1 MRNIDRDVQ
10 HSRLRTWFAQERE
23 GALLPPSDEPN
34 PGSPPET
41 AATLSGTLIETT
53 LPDSRITVLAPSRM
67 VLVGQGLRLR
77 IDHRGVHRQPLS
89 EVRLV
94 LPMPEDAIS
103 DVDLQ
108 RTLARW
114 AGKSATLH
122 AHELVRSDEGF
133 ARTLHLVDAV
143 GEQATLGHHSGRML
157 A

>member
-1 MRNIDRDVQ
+1 MT
-10 HSRLRTWFAQERE
+10 S
-23 GALLPPSDEPN
+23 SDEPD
-34 PGSPPET
+34 PEIPPEAT
-41 AATLSGTLIETT
+41 GTLSGALIETT
-53 LPDSRITVLAPSRM
+53 LPDSRITVLAPSRL
-67 VLVGQGLRLR
+67 VLVGEGLRLR
-77 IDHRGVHRQPLS
+77 IDHRGVRRQPLS

-108 RTLARW
+108 RRLARW
-114 AGKSATLH
+114 AGQAVSLH

-143 GEQATLGHHSGRML
+143 GEQATLDHRSGRML